1 MQSVCYIVF
10 SPFLGSYYIGVT
22 SEGELSR
29 LEKHNLGF
37 YRNAYTRK
45 TDDWQLFHVIA
56 ADDFA
61 HALRIER
68 KIKQMKSKRYIE
80 NLKQYTELTAKVI
93 QEARQRT

>member
-45 TDDWQLFHVIA
+45 TDDWQLFYA
-56 ADDFA
+56 Q
-61 HALRIER
+61 
-68 KIKQMKSKRYIE
+68 K
-80 NLKQYTELTAKVI
+80 LTFQIFFVANS
-93 QEARQRT
+93 